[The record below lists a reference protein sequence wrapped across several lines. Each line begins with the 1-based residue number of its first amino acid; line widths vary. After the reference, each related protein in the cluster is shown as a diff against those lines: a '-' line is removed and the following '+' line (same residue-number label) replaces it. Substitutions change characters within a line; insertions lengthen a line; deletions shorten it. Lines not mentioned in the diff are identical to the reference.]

1 MKHSSN
7 FSNAVIFMIII
18 CAYLILFLYFVV
30 LSSTLAILQCNCAS
44 SNDNLYFQDVCEWH
58 LNVSVNHL
66 PIHYICS
73 IHKNRAVC
81 SSKLLVFNLHL
92 ILPYRLKKPQ
102 TAQQMNKQ
110 KPIQTNYFS
119 WEDLFYVCVTNTA
132 QSKEQGLFS
141 LQLCLSSPE
150 SFISQIFKSYHH
162 WWYYKILVS
171 CILGFFLN

>member
-102 TAQQMNKQ
+102 TAKNKNQ
-110 KPIQTNYFS
+110 FKQITFLEKIYFMCVSQTRHRVRSKVYFLYS
-119 WEDLFYVCVTNTA
+119 FVFPHLKVSYLRF
-132 QSKEQGLFS
+132 LS
-141 LQLCLSSPE
+141 LTITDGIIKYWCHV
-150 SFISQIFKSYHH
+150 F
-162 WWYYKILVS
+162 
-171 CILGFFLN
+171 